1 MKVTTVLAA
10 IYFVQD
16 YVHIYM
22 ISLHKQKYFK
32 NGLGLCS
39 YILFLYT
46 NKKALKNNTQ
56 LTNKVLQCLFF
67 HNIQFNN
74 LPLI

>member
-46 NKKALKNNTQ
+46 NKKALKIIHN
-56 LTNKVLQCLFF
+56 LQIKYFNVFSFIIYNSTTF
-67 HNIQFNN
+67 H
-74 LPLI
+74 

>member
-10 IYFVQD
+10 IYFVQG

-32 NGLGLCS
+32 NGLGLCFV
-39 YILFLYT
+39 YIISLHKQKCFE
-46 NKKALKNNTQ
+46 NNTQ

-67 HNIQFNN
+67 HNVQFNN